1 MIKTMRRWSLS
12 SLNITPKLLV
22 LTGVPLALLLLG
34 MALILVMQI
43 HGRVVPM
50 IHASSEQL
58 TAGGSQQVAWW
69 VQSHRNTVATLA
81 RVPELASGDAD
92 MIAAF
97 MQRYGRFKDD
107 AHEVVLFADVD
118 GEAYYHNAH
127 RANLADRGYFRQIVV
142 DGTAESVVSD
152 PVLSRSTGNPIAVM
166 AHAVRDRGNQTVGL
180 VLATVTLDMLSVIA
194 DEAALQ
200 TGGAFGW
207 IMTADGTVIAHPDPA
222 KRLNLNA
229 LQSDAEGYVGLA
241 QVAREMVSG
250 ASGMGTYT
258 DNGGRPMSVTY
269 RAIDGTPGWSFA
281 MSMPTATLMETS
293 RALLGLVA
301 VLFALA
307 LAAMAAVVV
316 FSARLIARPIA
327 RTTLALNDIA
337 EGEGDLTRRLD
348 VPGTDELAR
357 LAAAFNRFAE
367 RIQALVR
374 QLASAAAQ
382 LAAAAEELSASSEQ
396 STREIGRQQ
405 SETDQV
411 ATAMNEMTAT
421 VQDVARSANEA
432 ARSAQQ
438 TDDQAA
444 AGRDVVSLSIDSIQ
458 SLAAEVEDAAG
469 VIQRLSSHSEE
480 IGTVLDV
487 IRGIAEQTNLLA
499 LNAAIEAAR
508 AGEQGRGFAVV
519 ADEVRTLASRTQ
531 TSTQEIQRMI
541 EGLQGNAGKAVEAM
555 EKGRLQA
562 KDSVEQAGK
571 AGESLEAITV
581 AVRNI
586 SDMNTQIA
594 SAAEEQSA
602 VAEEINRNVA
612 NIGQSIDETARG
624 SAQISG
630 ASQELAR
637 LAADLQEKVGQF
649 KV

>member
-1 MIKTMRRWSLS
+1 MRRWSLS